1 MGRTLVVCP
10 SVGRGT
16 VCSGA
21 ADARGSGFFTASV
34 SSMLGS
40 ETAAVEWP
48 RADATTP
55 SAW

>member
-1 MGRTLVVCP
+1 MGRKLVVCP

-21 ADARGSGFFTASV
+21 ADARGSDSFAASV
-34 SSMLGS
+34 SSMLVS
-40 ETAAVEWP
+40 ATAAVEWP
-48 RADATTP
+48 RADAPTP